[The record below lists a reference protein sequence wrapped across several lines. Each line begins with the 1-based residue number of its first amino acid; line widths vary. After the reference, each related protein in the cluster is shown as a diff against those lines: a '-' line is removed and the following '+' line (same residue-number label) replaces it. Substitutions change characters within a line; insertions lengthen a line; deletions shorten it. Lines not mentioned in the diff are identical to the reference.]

1 MQFGISS
8 TEVKTVAE
16 FLLQHSLLDDNQ
28 KYKERYQQA
37 VKDMEELLSEKNY
50 AKYEGNDRR
59 AR

>member
-28 KYKERYQQA
+28 NTKK
-37 VKDMEELLSEKNY
+37 VINKLLRHGRAFIGKNY